1 MEGKILPFL
10 FTYRTKNNYFRKKT
24 KKVIYFFATT
34 EIVIK
39 FATPIKRDVL

>member
-1 MEGKILPFL
+1 MEGFFLPFL
-10 FTYRTKNNYFRKKT
+10 FTYITKNNYFRKKT